1 MFITKLGLRNLFR
14 HKKRTVITAILISL
28 AILIY
33 LLTDSLMTGMYG
45 LSFDNIINLE
55 SGQIQIADP
64 AYWEEKDEL
73 PLENMMIVS
82 DQLKSEIQNTKQYQA
97 MAEQLRFSARM
108 NNGIDEMP
116 VTAIG
121 IKAAQHHQVF
131 TTENYIMEGQFFN
144 SGEYQAVLGQ
154 SLAELMELSIGDY
167 ITLLVRTEGGT
178 FNTIDLEISGL
189 LKTPNPGINSS
200 TVYMPLVIAQQSLNI
215 GNKISQIVVRLD
227 ANRDNIEP
235 IVKELNEGLNVLGM
249 DFQGYSW
256 KDSARNVIAF
266 SEAQSVETVAILSII
281 LLIAAVGIINTT
293 ILAALERM
301 KEIGMMKAL
310 GLKENE
316 IIRAFMVEAAGI
328 GVIGGLIGWLLS
340 IAGVYYLAEIGIS
353 FNQLAGEELSFGM
366 PIVDVIYGTWNIP
379 AFIFIFVF
387 GVVVAVLASIL
398 PALWAAKKDP
408 IKAIYHK

>member
-1 MFITKLGLRNLFR
+1 VFITKLGLRNLFR

-33 LLTDSLMTGMYG
+33 LVTDSLMTGMAG
-45 LSFDNIINLE
+45 ISFDNIINLE
-55 SGQIQIADP
+55 SGHIQVADP
-64 AYWEEKDEL
+64 AYWEKKDEL
-73 PLENMMIVS
+73 PLENMITVS
-82 DQLKSEIQNTKQYQA
+82 DQLRSEIQNTNQYQA
-97 MAEQLRFSARM
+97 MSEQLRFSARL

-116 VTAIG
+116 VTVTG
-121 IKAAQHHQVF
+121 VKPAQHHQVF
-131 TTENYIMEGQFFN
+131 TTENYIMEGQFFK

-167 ITLLVRTEGGT
+167 ITLLVRTAGGT

-189 LKTPNPGINSS
+189 LKTPNPTINSN
-200 TVYMPLVIAQQSLNI
+200 TVYMPLDIAQQSLNI
-215 GNKISQIVVRLD
+215 GNKISQIIVRLD
-227 ANRDNIEP
+227 ASRDKVEP
-235 IVKELNEGLNVLGM
+235 IVKEINEGLSVQ
-249 DFQGYSW
+249 DIDVQGYSW
-256 KDSARNVIAF
+256 KESARSVIAVT
-266 SEAQSVETVAILSII
+266 EAQSVETVAILSII

-316 IIRAFMVEAAGI
+316 IVRAFMVEAAGI
-328 GVIGGLIGWLLS
+328 GIIGGLIGWLLS
-340 IAGVYYLAEIGIS
+340 IAGVYYLTEIGIS
-353 FNQLAGEELSFGM
+353 FSQLAGEELSFGM
-366 PIVDVIYGTWNIP
+366 PIMDVIYGRWNIP

>member
-33 LLTDSLMTGMYG
+33 LVTDSLMTGMAG
-45 LSFDNIINLE
+45 ISFDNIINLE
-55 SGQIQIADP
+55 SGHIQVADP
-64 AYWEEKDEL
+64 EYWEEKDEL
-73 PLENMMIVS
+73 PLENMIIVS
-82 DQLKSEIQNTKQYQA
+82 DQLKSEIQKTNQYQA
-97 MAEQLRFSARM
+97 MAEQLRFSARL

-121 IKAAQHHQVF
+121 IKPAQHQQVF
-131 TTENYIMEGQFFN
+131 TTENYIMEGHFLK
-144 SGEYQAVLGQ
+144 SGKYQAVLGK
-154 SLAELMELSIGDY
+154 SLAKLMGLSIGDY

-189 LKTPNPGINSS
+189 LKTPNPSINNN
-200 TVYMPLVIAQQSLNI
+200 TVYLPLDIAQQSLNV
-215 GNKISQIVVRLD
+215 GNKVSQIVLRFD
-227 ANRDNIEP
+227 TNRDKVEP
-235 IVKELNEGLNVLGM
+235 IVRELNEDLNALDIDV
-249 DFQGYSW
+249 QGYSW
-256 KDSARNVIAF
+256 RKSAGTVIAF

-281 LLIAAVGIINTT
+281 LLIAAVGIVNTT

-310 GLKENE
+310 GLKESE
-316 IIRAFMVEAAGI
+316 IVRAFMVEAAGI
-328 GVIGGLIGWLLS
+328 GIIGGLIGWILS
-340 IAGVYYLAEIGIS
+340 IAGVYYLTEIGIS
-353 FNQLAGEELSFGM
+353 FSQLAGEELSFGM

-387 GVVVAVLASIL
+387 GVVVAVLSSIL